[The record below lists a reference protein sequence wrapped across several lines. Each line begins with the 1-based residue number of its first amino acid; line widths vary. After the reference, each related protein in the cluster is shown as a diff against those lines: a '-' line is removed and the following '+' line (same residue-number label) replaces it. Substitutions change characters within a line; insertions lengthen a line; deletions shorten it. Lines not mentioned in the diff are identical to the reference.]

1 MIYYDLVS
9 YAIKKEEELK
19 KREKKKYENN
29 M

>member
-9 YAIKKEEELK
+9 YAIKKEEKLK